1 MAESG
6 CMKDIAVQ
14 NLEVINPIVVSG
26 VTSTE
31 IDGDLSSY
39 TTITKQTL
47 VNEDIVRYVI
57 ELDLSSGFET
67 PSATDGD
74 IIGLTD
80 AASTVVNLPADFT
93 LISGCAKNTVAEGA
107 TLVVNVVLSSQDNLV
122 EDVAVTDEFVLLNNL
137 NGNSATATYTS
148 FENVD
153 HTGTRRY
160 IYLTN
165 NDTNNNSA
173 LGAAKFE
180 IVLVGIINKG
190 SLPIVPNFGGRR
202 MAIGYSASEFA
213 TADNGDAG
221 HFMTT
226 PGTASSTT
234 GALVIPKGA
243 FITTVFVKSSV
254 AITSGGSATYVIGH
268 DTAEL
273 EAAGD
278 DIFFTD
284 VTYQNANTGA
294 FIQFWST
301 ISSSKQRRH
310 RRSRRCWSCFDHSD
324 CGCWRC
330 WTTLY
335 HCQTICNL
343 WYKYCR

>member
-1 MAESG
+1 M
-6 CMKDIAVQ
+6 
-14 NLEVINPIVVSG
+14 
-26 VTSTE
+26 
-31 IDGDLSSY
+31 SSY

-165 NDTNNNSA
+165 KGTSNNSA

-180 IVLVGIINKG
+180 IVLDGRINKG

-202 MAIGYSASEFA
+202 MAIGYSASEFS
-213 TADNGDAG
+213 TAADAAAG
-221 HFMTT
+221 HFMLT

-243 FITTVFVKSSV
+243 FITSVFVKSSV
-254 AITSGGSATYVIGH
+254 TITSGGSGTYIIGH
-268 DTAEL
+268 DEASAE
-273 EAAGD
+273 ATGD
-278 DIFFTD
+278 DIFFTN
-284 VTYQNANTGA
+284 VTVANANTGA
-294 FIQFWST
+294 FIQFGHQTAPAGNAAPDVPEGAGLALAIVSASAT
-301 ISSSKQRRH
+301 VVGQH
-310 RRSRRCWSCFDHSD
+310 Y
-324 CGCWRC
+324 
-330 WTTLY
+330 TTARQYVTYGINTASNTAGELKIMIEY
-335 HCQTICNL
+335 IL
-343 WYKYCR
+343 V